1 MLSRLLKHEFSAT
14 WKVPVAL
21 DILLIVLGIM
31 GAIMLGNLPSVKDS
45 VGMSIMMFL
54 MTAIYYVGIIAA
66 NIVTMVYLVMRYYK
80 NLYTSQGYLT
90 FTLPVR
96 TDQIITAKAI
106 SGSFWM
112 LCCFVC
118 TILSV
123 IIAAFGIITQIDIPV
138 EDFREVFS
146 EFTRTTG
153 FFSPTFTLTM
163 IFTIIVSAV
172 AGVLSLYFCVTVGQ
186 LWAKHKI
193 LGAVLCYVA
202 VYMFNQTVS
211 TITLFT
217 SGFFRAA
224 EMTGSEIDASFAGV
238 YNHMLLTLSV
248 IVLIEAVIYYVSCL
262 LITKKKV
269 NLD

>member
-1 MLSRLLKHEFSAT
+1 MLSRLLKHEFTAT

-21 DILLIVLGIM
+21 DMLLIVLGIM
-31 GAIMLGNLPSVKDS
+31 GAITLGNLPSADDS
-45 VGMSIMMFL
+45 VGLSIMMFL
-54 MTAIYYVGIIAA
+54 LTAVYYVGIIAA

-112 LCCFVC
+112 LGCFVC

-123 IIAAFGIITQIDIPV
+123 VIASLGIISQINIPAQ
-138 EDFREVFS
+138 DFQEIFS
-146 EFTRTTG
+146 ELAKTTG
-153 FFSPTFTLTM
+153 FFSPSFMLTT

-202 VYMFNQTVS
+202 VYLFNQTVS
-211 TITLFT
+211 TVTLFA
-217 SGFFRAA
+217 SGFFGVA
-224 EMTGSEIDASFAGV
+224 ERTGAEIDATFAGV
-238 YNHMLLTLSV
+238 YNHMLLTLGI
-248 IVLIEAVIYYVSCL
+248 IVLIEAIIYYVTCL
-262 LITKKKV
+262 MITRKKV

>member
-21 DILLIVLGIM
+21 DLLLIVLGVI
-31 GAIMLGNLPSVKDS
+31 GAISLGNIPSAKDS
-45 VGMSIMMFL
+45 VGLAIMTFL
-54 MTAIYYVGIIAA
+54 LTAIYYVGIIAA

-96 TDQIITAKAI
+96 TDQIITSKAI

-123 IIAAFGIITQIDIPV
+123 LIASIGIISRINIPA
-138 EDFREVFS
+138 EDFQEIFS
-146 EFTRTTG
+146 ELVRTTG
-153 FFSPTFTLTM
+153 FFTPSFTLTM
-163 IFTIIVSAV
+163 IFTIVVSAI

-193 LGAVLCYVA
+193 LGAVLCYIA
-202 VYMFNQTVS
+202 VYIFNQMVS

-217 SGFFRAA
+217 SGFFGVA
-224 EMTGSEIDASFAGV
+224 ERTGSEIDATFAGV
-238 YNHMLLTLSV
+238 YNHMLLTLSI

-262 LITKKKV
+262 LITRKKV